1 MGVTL
6 MDGVL
11 YIADSRNN
19 AIRAVSV
26 STGKV
31 TTVSGSGEAGSTDGK
46 AKDARLSS
54 DNNILIWKLTHSQ
67 HNASRKARDA
77 GFNNHG
83 GKFANNRKSQ
93 TAQITESMIPRT
105 EPGGTRTRP

>member
-26 STGKV
+26 SSGKV

-46 AKDARLSS
+46 AKDARSS
-54 DNNILIWKLTHSQ
+54 L
-67 HNASRKARDA
+67 
-77 GFNNHG
+77 GF
-83 GKFANNRKSQ
+83 RV
-93 TAQITESMIPRT
+93 
-105 EPGGTRTRP
+105 

>member
-54 DNNILIWKLTHSQ
+54 DNNIRIWKFTHSQ
-67 HNASRKARDA
+67 HNAKKAAKLAMLDSTTTGGNLQA
-77 GFNNHG
+77 IGNH
-83 GKFANNRKSQ
+83 RQHKSLR
-93 TAQITESMIPRT
+93 A
-105 EPGGTRTRP
+105 

>member
-54 DNNILIWKLTHSQ
+54 DNNIRIWKLTHPQ
-67 HNASRKARDA
+67 HNAQHKAKKA
-77 GFNNHG
+77 AKLAMLGSTTTGENLQAIENH
-83 GKFANNRKSQ
+83 RQHKSL
-93 TAQITESMIPRT
+93 R
-105 EPGGTRTRP
+105 G